1 MKPTK
6 MRNKRIYRATNQ
18 VVNKQISA
26 PLSKD
31 LRKKYTRRS
40 VRIMV
45 DDTAKVI
52 RGEYKGITGKVSKIS
67 TNNSSIAIEGNK
79 KEKLKGDKI
88 DVYIHSSNVIVTSLN
103 TDDKWRI
110 KILEKKPKSK
120 IKSMKA
126 DVKKK
131 DDVKSAAKKKD
142 NVKSAAKKK
151 DDVKSAAKKKDKI
164 SKKKDKK
171 ECEKIMGSIAG
182 SKKLK
187 RQMAP
192 TFWGIN
198 RKEKRF
204 VITVRPGSHPK
215 NNSIPTAVLLRDTI
229 KKVKTLR
236 EAKSSIYGGKIK
248 VDGIIQKSLHHSIGL
263 MDVVELE
270 GTTDVYRLIPKNG
283 HILEP
288 LKINA
293 NEKSKKLVKVNSK
306 TTIKGGKTQLGFHDG
321 RTIITDVDTNVDDTC
336 LLQIPE
342 QKILDVIKF
351 EKNSQV
357 IVTRGINAGRIGI
370 INELKQ
376 GTFTLP
382 KRINLLIDDKTI
394 EIPANIT
401 MVVGKEKPL
410 IQIR

>member
-1 MKPTK
+1 
-6 MRNKRIYRATNQ
+6 
-18 VVNKQISA
+18 
-26 PLSKD
+26 
-31 LRKKYTRRS
+31 
-40 VRIMV
+40 
-45 DDTAKVI
+45 
-52 RGEYKGITGKVSKIS
+52 
-67 TNNSSIAIEGNK
+67 
-79 KEKLKGDKI
+79 
-88 DVYIHSSNVIVTSLN
+88 
-103 TDDKWRI
+103 
-110 KILEKKPKSK
+110 
-120 IKSMKA
+120 
-126 DVKKK
+126 
-131 DDVKSAAKKKD
+131 
-142 NVKSAAKKK
+142 
-151 DDVKSAAKKKDKI
+151 
-164 SKKKDKK
+164 
-171 ECEKIMGSIAG
+171 MGSIAG

-192 TFWGIN
+192 TFWGIS

-263 MDVVELE
+263 MDVVELD

-288 LKINA
+288 LKIDA

-321 RTIITDVDTNVDDTC
+321 RTIITDVDANIDDTC

-357 IVTRGINAGRIGI
+357 IVTKGINAGRIGI
-370 INELKQ
+370 INEIKQ

-382 KRINLLIDDKTI
+382 KRINLLFLKLWLGFQRFTRGVLLPGAPNRAFLNKFKQR
-394 EIPANIT
+394 E
-401 MVVGKEKPL
+401 
-410 IQIR
+410 QIYHLQL